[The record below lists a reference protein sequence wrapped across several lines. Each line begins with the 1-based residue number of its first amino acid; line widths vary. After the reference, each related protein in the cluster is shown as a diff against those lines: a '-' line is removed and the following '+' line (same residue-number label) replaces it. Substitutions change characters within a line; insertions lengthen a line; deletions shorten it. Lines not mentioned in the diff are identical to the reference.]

1 MDNVLFSALTMNT
14 QPLHVNEDF
23 ASKTEF
29 GQRLVNGLYTLGLV
43 VGLTVPELTEGTIIA
58 NLGYDKVVH
67 PNPVFHGDTIYAESE
82 IIEMRESKSRP
93 EVGIVK
99 IKCWGKK
106 PDGTIVVEFER
117 TAMFLKAFT
126 RLNVEKLAR
135 STFNLRTFQLE
146 RRFMHSRRALALH
159 ARR

>member
-14 QPLHVNEDF
+14 QPLHVDEHF

-43 VGLTVPELTEGTIIA
+43 VGLTVSELTEGTIVA

-82 IIEMRESKSRP
+82 IIEKRESKSRP
-93 EVGIVK
+93 EVGIVR

-117 TAMFLKAFT
+117 TVMFLK
-126 RLNVEKLAR
+126 RSQVSKLE
-135 STFNLRTFQLE
+135 S
-146 RRFMHSRRALALH
+146 
-159 ARR
+159 